1 MNDDDD
7 DDVSNNCDF
16 SDDYSIQTEQHLSQM
31 TASPA
36 ASQHH
41 QQQQTSQP
49 QNKKPRLVFTDIQRR
64 TLQAI
69 FKETKR
75 PSKEMQLTI
84 AQQLG
89 LEVATVSNFFMN
101 ARRRSMDKW
110 KEEDDENSNCSS
122 NATK

>member
-1 MNDDDD
+1 MTSGDDNQSTSSPNPSRKSLSILND
-7 DDVSNNCDF
+7 
-16 SDDYSIQTEQHLSQM
+16 SQF
-31 TASPA
+31 
-36 ASQHH
+36 
-41 QQQQTSQP
+41 QQSSH
-49 QNKKPRLVFTDIQRR
+49 NAKKPRLVFTDIQRR

-75 PSKEMQLTI
+75 PSKEMQVTI

-110 KEEDDENSNCSS
+110 KDQDDDNSQSS
-122 NATK
+122 SCTK